1 MFSPMVFTVCF
12 ALLGSLLIALTLTPV
27 LCSIFL
33 NEKKTYKINPFL
45 EKLREKYNTVCLNLQ
60 VANAE
65 NDRKDIIIDELKE
78 SVASVRKIWIDA
90 NNEKELEIVRLN
102 GIINELKRGGKSVS
116 KSNSNN
122 TRVSRKK
129 QNDNK

>member
-1 MFSPMVFTVCF
+1 MKFIDNFKE
-12 ALLGSLLIALTLTPV
+12 
-27 LCSIFL
+27 
-33 NEKKTYKINPFL
+33 NKE
-45 EKLREKYNTVCLNLQ
+45 LREKYNTVCLNLQ

-78 SVASVRKIWIDA
+78 AIASVRKIWIDA

-116 KSNSNN
+116 NAKSKSV
-122 TRVSRKK
+122 RVSRKE
-129 QNDNK
+129 QDNNK

>member
-1 MFSPMVFTVCF
+1 MKFIDNFKE
-12 ALLGSLLIALTLTPV
+12 
-27 LCSIFL
+27 
-33 NEKKTYKINPFL
+33 NKE
-45 EKLREKYNTVCLNLQ
+45 LREKYNTVCLNLQ

-90 NNEKELEIVRLN
+90 NNEKELKIVELTE
-102 GIINELKRGGKSVS
+102 IINELKRGGKSVS

-129 QNDNK
+129 QNDNN